1 MTTPPRSAAP
11 LKTSTLA
18 PWLPVLPAWLTLIAL
33 CLTPSTACRPRL
45 VVIPAVREIKFL
57 SRGQT
62 ITATNSDLYLVP
74 PARMKEILDRLSEA
88 KP

>member
-11 LKTSTLA
+11 RRTKTRRPWPVAPLA
-18 PWLPVLPAWLTLIAL
+18 WAILIGWLLILLTG
-33 CLTPSTACRPRL
+33 CRPRL
-45 VVIPAVREIKFL
+45 VVIPSDREIKFL